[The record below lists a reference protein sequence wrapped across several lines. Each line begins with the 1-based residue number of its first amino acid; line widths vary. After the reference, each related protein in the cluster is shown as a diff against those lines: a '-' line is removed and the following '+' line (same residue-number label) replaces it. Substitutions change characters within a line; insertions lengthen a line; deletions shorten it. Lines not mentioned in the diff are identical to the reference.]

1 MWAINELGYHPS
13 RVARRLRM
21 EATTILGLVISDIAN
36 PFFPSVARGIE
47 DVAYDN
53 NYSLLLCNTDENPAK
68 EALYVRVLLAEKV
81 AGVIISPTDENS
93 TTCQVLIESGIPV
106 VTMDRRL
113 PRLAVDTV
121 IVDNVQGAYQAVS
134 HLINLGHRS
143 IALIGGPAHITTG
156 RERQEGYTKALKD
169 HGLAI
174 DEGMIKV
181 GDFKQES
188 GYQRARELLEMTSPP
203 TAIFAANNLMTL
215 GALNAIHERG
225 LDIPGDIAIIGFD
238 DMPWA
243 TSLRPS
249 LTVVSQPTYEL
260 GRIAAELLLARI
272 SDKNR
277 PIQEVKL
284 EATLIMRQSCGCK
297 AQG

>member
-1 MWAINELGYHPS
+1 
-13 RVARRLRM
+13 
-21 EATTILGLVISDIAN
+21 
-36 PFFPSVARGIE
+36 
-47 DVAYDN
+47 
-53 NYSLLLCNTDENPAK
+53 
-68 EALYVRVLLAEKV
+68 
-81 AGVIISPTDENS
+81 
-93 TTCQVLIESGIPV
+93 
-106 VTMDRRL
+106 
-113 PRLAVDTV
+113 
-121 IVDNVQGAYQAVS
+121 
-134 HLINLGHRS
+134 
-143 IALIGGPAHITTG
+143 
-156 RERQEGYTKALKD
+156 
-169 HGLAI
+169 
-174 DEGMIKV
+174 MIKV